1 VPCFEINGLVP
12 VVDPTAF
19 VHPTA
24 TLVGDVIVGPG
35 CYVAPGASLRGDFGR
50 IILERGS
57 NVQDCCVMHGFPG
70 TDTIVEEDGHI
81 GHGAILHGCIV
92 KRNAMVGMNA
102 VVMDEAVVGESAI
115 VAACAFVKA
124 GMVIPPRGL
133 AVGAPAKVIRQL
145 SDDEVTWKISGTR
158 SYQDL
163 TTRSLATLREVT
175 PLAAVEPGR
184 KRISIDVEGV
194 VPLAVARRE

>member
-1 VPCFEINGLVP
+1 MPCYEIDGVVP

-24 TLVGDVIVGPG
+24 TLIGDVIVGPG
-35 CYVAPGASLRGDFGR
+35 CYVAPHTSLRGDFGR

-81 GHGAILHGCIV
+81 GHGAILHGCVV
-92 KRNAMVGMNA
+92 KKNAMVGMNA
-102 VVMDEAVVGESAI
+102 VVMDEAVIGESAI

-124 GMVIPPRGL
+124 GMVIPARAL
-133 AVGAPAKVIRQL
+133 AVGTPAKVIRTL
-145 SDDEVTWKISGTR
+145 SDEEVIWKASGTR

-163 TTRSLATLREVT
+163 TRRSLHTLREVP
-175 PLAAVEPGR
+175 PLAAVEAGR
-184 KRISIDVEGV
+184 KRIAIEVDGV
-194 VPLAVARRE
+194 VPLVATKRD